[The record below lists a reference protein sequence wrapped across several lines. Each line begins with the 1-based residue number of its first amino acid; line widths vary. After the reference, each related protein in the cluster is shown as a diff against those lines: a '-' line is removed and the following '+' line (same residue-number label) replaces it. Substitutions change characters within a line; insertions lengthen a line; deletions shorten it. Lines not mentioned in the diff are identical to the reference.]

1 MTNTPLQEGEFKG
14 KALVCGLRSS
24 QGKLVEVPELME
36 NVREINYRGQLIIWE
51 GKETMEK
58 EKLGSVTRYKSVC
71 LMCNLDKKWMCETYG
86 HTMSI
91 LYRSKCSNKPFVFS
105 L

>member
-36 NVREINYRGQLIIWE
+36 NVREINYRGQLII
-51 GKETMEK
+51 
-58 EKLGSVTRYKSVC
+58 
-71 LMCNLDKKWMCETYG
+71 
-86 HTMSI
+86 
-91 LYRSKCSNKPFVFS
+91 
-105 L
+105 